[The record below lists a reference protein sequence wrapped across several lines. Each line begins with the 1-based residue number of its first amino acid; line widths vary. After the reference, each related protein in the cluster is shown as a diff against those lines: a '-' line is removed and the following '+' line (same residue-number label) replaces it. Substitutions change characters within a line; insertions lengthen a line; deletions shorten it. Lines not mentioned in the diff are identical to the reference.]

1 MQSNEQATKIA
12 IDYFNNLR
20 YYEEKIPGSIY
31 RALNYFVDGIG
42 VQRAECMAFFPN
54 EEDEQWEK
62 GKAFEVVGFGSDY
75 FDEIYYI
82 SYQEFYDLLHDN
94 VEKAIADRDDEYKT
108 TVRELMEKFRK
119 KHDLK

>member
-1 MQSNEQATKIA
+1 MKSNEQATKIA
-12 IDYFNNLR
+12 IDYFNDLC
-20 YYEEKIPGSIY
+20 YYEEKIPDSIY
-31 RALNYFVDGIG
+31 RALNCFVDGIG

-54 EEDEQWEK
+54 EEDEKWEK

-75 FDEIYYI
+75 FDEIFYI
-82 SYQEFYDLLHDN
+82 SYQEFYDFLHEN

>member
-1 MQSNEQATKIA
+1 M
-12 IDYFNNLR
+12 
-20 YYEEKIPGSIY
+20 G
-31 RALNYFVDGIG
+31 
-42 VQRAECMAFFPN
+42 
-54 EEDEQWEK
+54 K

-75 FDEIYYI
+75 FDEIFYI
-82 SYQEFYDLLHDN
+82 SYQEFYDFLHEN